1 METDSDCFHPQT
13 LMKKKGELDM
23 KKKLTSFVLA
33 AALVMS
39 LPVAVS
45 AAETAPAINLEPI
58 VTAVSDGGAGAVSP
72 MSTSS
77 STISADRL
85 SNTSGNVSAYAS
97 FSGTASKAVCYI
109 YLQEKYG
116 DSWRAATGVPVK
128 TYIKTAYNT
137 NSIAAAK
144 TFTLKSGKVY
154 RAKIVFTDTI
164 GGTIY
169 TKTRYT
175 GSF

>member
-1 METDSDCFHPQT
+1 
-13 LMKKKGELDM
+13 M

-72 MSTSS
+72 MSVDASS
-77 STISADRL
+77 IGTKRNSA
-85 SNTSGNVSAYAS
+85 TKGTVSAYAS
-97 FSGTASKAVCYI
+97 FSGTASRAVCQI

-116 DSWRAATGVPVK
+116 GSWRTATGVPVTVYSK
-128 TYIKTAYNT
+128 TVYNS
-137 NSIAAAK
+137 NSITVNKA
-144 TFTLKSGKVY
+144 FTLVAGKVY
-154 RAKIVFTDTI
+154 RAKIIFSDTI
-164 GGTIY
+164 NGTTY

-175 GSF
+175 GAF

>member
-1 METDSDCFHPQT
+1 
-13 LMKKKGELDM
+13 M

-72 MSTSS
+72 MSTSTS
-77 STISADRL
+77 SIGTTRHSP
-85 SNTSGNVSAYAS
+85 TSGTVSAYAS
-97 FSGTASKAVCYI
+97 FSGTASKAVCFI

-116 DSWRAATGVPVK
+116 DSWRTATGLSTTSYSK
-128 TYIKTAYNT
+128 TVYNA
-137 NSIAAAK
+137 NSIAAGK
-144 TFTLKSGKVY
+144 TFTLKQGKTY

-164 GGTIY
+164 SGTTYI
-169 TKTRYT
+169 KTRYT
-175 GSF
+175 GAF

>member
-1 METDSDCFHPQT
+1 
-13 LMKKKGELDM
+13 M

-72 MSTSS
+72 MSVSS
-77 STISADRL
+77 STIGSDRL
-85 SNTSGNVSAYAS
+85 SNTSGKVSAYAT
-97 FSGTASKAVCYI
+97 FNGTASRAVCQI
-109 YLQEKYG
+109 FLQEKSG
-116 DSWRAATGVPVK
+116 DSWRTATGVPVTAYSK
-128 TYIKTAYNT
+128 TVYNT
-137 NSIAAAK
+137 NSITAGK
-144 TFTLKSGKVY
+144 VFTLISGKVY
-154 RAKIVFTDTI
+154 RAKIVFADTI
-164 GGTIY
+164 KGTTY